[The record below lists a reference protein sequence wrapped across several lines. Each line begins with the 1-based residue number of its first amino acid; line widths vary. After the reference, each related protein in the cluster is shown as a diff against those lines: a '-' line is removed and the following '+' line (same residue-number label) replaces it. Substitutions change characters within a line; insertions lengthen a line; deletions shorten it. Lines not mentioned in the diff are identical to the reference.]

1 MRRRGFTLLEV
12 MVATLIMAIAVVG
25 LLSSMSTSMRN
36 AARLTDYDRAALVA
50 RARMDA
56 LLLDRRLPLFSVLQG
71 AIDPTLMGGVEAG
84 WRARVTPFELP
95 ASRAPGMMALER
107 IELEIWWTAGSAR
120 RLFTLEAYRRKT
132 LLPQDIAALP
142 QVSP

>member
-56 LLLDRRLPLFSVLQG
+56 LLLDHKLPQFTVLQA
-71 AIDPTLMGGVEAG
+71 AIDPSLMGGVEAG

-95 ASRAPGMMALER
+95 AGRAPGMMALER
-107 IELEIWWTAGSAR
+107 IELEIWWTAGDAR
-120 RLFTLEAYRRKT
+120 RLFKLDAYRRKQ
-132 LLPQDIAALP
+132 LLAQDVAALA